1 MNNSRRSKQGPQT
14 KSVKQDIHGVIL
26 LDKPTGM
33 SSNYALQKIKHCFNA
48 KKAGHTGSLDPLAT
62 GLLPICLGQATKVS
76 EYLLH
81 SHKKYTTVLKLGEVT
96 DTLDSEGEITVSKL
110 VEVSDEQL
118 EEALGQFRGNIQ
130 QVPPMYSALKKDGQP
145 LYKLA
150 RKGES
155 VDRPARDMMVHSLE
169 AKRLDAIHVEL
180 KVHCSSGFY
189 IRSLCHDLG
198 QALGCGAHVV
208 ELRRT
213 DIKAIH
219 VSVAYSL
226 EEILKSKLSDLLL
239 PLDVLIE
246 HMPKI
251 EISDAQASSM
261 IQGKPTLA
269 NGLTTTELTRF
280 YQPNGY
286 LYGVGQVN
294 EAGLIKAQ
302 KTFVDTDK

>member
-1 MNNSRRSKQGPQT
+1 MK
-14 KSVKQDIHGVIL
+14 KDIHGVIL

-33 SSNYALQKIKHCFNA
+33 SSNAALQKIKHGFNA

-76 EYLLH
+76 EYLLK

-96 DTLDSEGEITVSKL
+96 DTLDSEGEVTITMPVD
-110 VEVSDEQL
+110 VSDEQL
-118 EEALGQFRGNIQ
+118 QAALDQFRGDIK

-150 RKGES
+150 RKGEIIE
-155 VDRPARDMMVHSLE
+155 RPARDMTVHSLE
-169 AKRLDAIHVEL
+169 ATRIDLDHVEL
-180 KVHCSSGFY
+180 SVHCSSGFY

-198 QALGCGAHVV
+198 QVLGCGAHVV

-213 DIKAIH
+213 DIKAI
-219 VSVAYSL
+219 SVEVAHSL
-226 EEILKSKLSDLLL
+226 EQVLAADLKDVLL
-239 PLDVLIE
+239 PLDVLIDD
-246 HMPKI
+246 MPKI
-251 EISDAQASSM
+251 EISDAQANSM

-269 NGLTTTELTRF
+269 GDLVTSELTRF

-286 LYGVGQVN
+286 LYGVGQVS
-294 EAGLIKAQ
+294 EDGYIKAQ
-302 KTFVDTDK
+302 KTFVDTVN

>member
-1 MNNSRRSKQGPQT
+1 MK
-14 KSVKQDIHGVIL
+14 KDIHGVIL

-33 SSNYALQKIKHCFNA
+33 SSNAALQKIKHGFNA

-76 EYLLH
+76 EYLLK

-96 DTLDSEGEITVSKL
+96 DTLDSEGEVTITMPVD
-110 VEVSDEQL
+110 VSDEQL
-118 EEALGQFRGNIQ
+118 QAALGQFRGDIK

-150 RKGES
+150 RKGEIIE
-155 VDRPARDMMVHSLE
+155 RPARDMTVHSLE
-169 AKRLDAIHVEL
+169 AKRIDLDHVEL
-180 KVHCSSGFY
+180 SVHCSSGFY

-198 QALGCGAHVV
+198 QVLGCGAHVV

-213 DIKAIH
+213 DIKAI
-219 VSVAYSL
+219 SVEVAHSL
-226 EEILKSKLSDLLL
+226 EQVLAADLKDVLL
-239 PLDVLIE
+239 PLDVLIND
-246 HMPKI
+246 MPKI
-251 EISDAQASSM
+251 EISDAQANSM

-269 NGLTTTELTRF
+269 GDLVTSELTRF

-286 LYGVGQVN
+286 LYGVGKVSDD
-294 EAGLIKAQ
+294 GFIKAQ
-302 KTFVDTDK
+302 KTFVDTAN